1 MFSHEEGR
9 KGVVVIFLL
18 KRASA
23 LLFDSSF
30 AYIAHLTFVFSPL
43 KQSLTDEKNENL
55 IRPLYT
61 RMAGGK
67 ALGSRAESA
76 RNLKTFEKENKQI
89 NKSNEIYLS
98 DSI

>member
-43 KQSLTDEKNENL
+43 KQSLTDENMKTL
-55 IRPLYT
+55 SDLYT

-76 RNLKTFEKENKQI
+76 RNFKTFEKENKQI

>member
-43 KQSLTDEKNENL
+43 KQSLTDEKNKNL
-55 IRPLYT
+55 IRPLYEN
-61 RMAGGK
+61 GGRK
-67 ALGSRAESA
+67 SLGLPCGKCAKFK
-76 RNLKTFEKENKQI
+76 NI
-89 NKSNEIYLS
+89 
-98 DSI
+98 

>member
-1 MFSHEEGR
+1 MKTLS
-9 KGVVVIFLL
+9 
-18 KRASA
+18 
-23 LLFDSSF
+23 D
-30 AYIAHLTFVFSPL
+30 
-43 KQSLTDEKNENL
+43 
-55 IRPLYT
+55 LYT

-76 RNLKTFEKENKQI
+76 RNFKTFEKENKQI

>member
-1 MFSHEEGR
+1 
-9 KGVVVIFLL
+9 
-18 KRASA
+18 
-23 LLFDSSF
+23 
-30 AYIAHLTFVFSPL
+30 
-43 KQSLTDEKNENL
+43 
-55 IRPLYT
+55 
-61 RMAGGK
+61 MAGGK